1 MDKPAKRRP
10 KLYIVNLQWTPKDCH
25 AALKIH
31 GRCDIVMKKL
41 MKHLGVDVP
50 SYSRVKDP
58 IFVHATELC
67 ADEQHTTTR
76 RCLEPAPDCKE
87 ELIVITVESD
97 PKACCDLFKQD
108 ATHAE
113 GCANF
118 VDASRDMPVIMAPD
132 STAPPIMSLM
142 EAMFFNYLCTLIA
155 SLTSYQLPQPVDV
168 APVAS
173 TSKLDQ
179 DESDDDDLPLMKRFK
194 IAQPITS
201 KCSFCAKQYGSEAC
215 LFYAK
220 RDAAFKSDAPACLC
234 CGDDEVE
241 DEAGSSSEVTGDRD
255 EEKMEKE
262 EKVRSPINPGWFG
275 KGCRKKIKKKR

>member
-25 AALKIH
+25 AVVKIH

-41 MKHLGVDVP
+41 MKYLGVEVP

-76 RCLEPAPDCKE
+76 HCLQPAPDCKE

-97 PKACCDLFKQD
+97 PKACCEMFRQD
-108 ATHAE
+108 ATHEE
-113 GCANF
+113 GCANY

-132 STAPPIMSLM
+132 PVAPAFSSLM
-142 EAMFFNYLCTLIA
+142 EAMFVNYLYTLIA
-155 SLTSYQLPQPVDV
+155 SLTSYQLPQPVAV

-173 TSKLDQ
+173 TSKTDQ
-179 DESDDDDLPLMKRFK
+179 DDSDDDLPLIKRFK

-201 KCSFCAKQYGSEAC
+201 KCSFCDKHYGSETC
-215 LFYAK
+215 LFYVK
-220 RDAAFKSDAPACLC
+220 HDASFKPNSPACLC
-234 CGDDEVE
+234 CGDDDVE
-241 DEAGSSSEVTGDRD
+241 DEAGSSSEVAGDKD
-255 EEKMEKE
+255 EEKA